1 MLVGYF
7 GKRGDYMRAPV
18 GTKMF
23 LRGEIVGFFR
33 QDGRTRRLFEMIKML
48 LQWNVTV
55 ERTNNVDHCLPPG
68 FPAVSSSYCPDAWL

>member
-7 GKRGDYMRAPV
+7 GKRGDYLRAQE

-23 LRGEIVGFFR
+23 LRGEIVGSFR

-55 ERTNNVDHCLPPG
+55 ERTNKGQSLFTAR
-68 FPAVSSSYCPDAWL
+68 FPAVSSPYCPDA